1 MRDYAKI
8 GPKAW
13 QGQTFKKLRKEGREG
28 LLVALY
34 LMSSPSSN
42 MLGIYSQPILY
53 MAHETGLGQEGA
65 LKGLT
70 QCIEAGFCAYDHDT
84 EMVWVYEMAKY
95 QVAAELKATDLR
107 CKGIQKDYDSLPDNP
122 FLGPFF
128 DHYAAVFHLTNRREF
143 EDGMQ
148 GALIAPYQA
157 PSKPRTGTRAR
168 AGEGTGSPSLRSGE
182 TAAAKPPRTPREP
195 KLEITLQAYL
205 EACKAKGVKAIPD
218 DHHIRTWAADA
229 GIGDEM
235 LQVAWLTFRDRHIPA
250 EGDKTRPKRQKDWP
264 LTFAN
269 AVKDNWYRLWF
280 IDGIEVK
287 WTSQGQIQ
295 RTVYEKRIA
304 DHNAQ
309 QPEEQPA

>member
-42 MLGIYSQPILY
+42 MLGLYSQPILY
-53 MAHETGLGQEGA
+53 MAHETGLGEEGA
-65 LKGLT
+65 LKGLEK
-70 QCIEAGFCAYDHDT
+70 CIEAGFCGYDHET

-107 CKGIQKDYDSLPDNP
+107 CKGIQKDYESLPDNP
-122 FLGPFF
+122 FLAPFF

-143 EDGMQ
+143 TSHTE
-148 GALIAPYQA
+148 GATKGPYQA
-157 PSKPRTGTRAR
+157 PTKPRAGTGTGTGAS
-168 AGEGTGSPSLRSGE
+168 TGSPSQSSGE
-182 TAAAKPPRTPREP
+182 GTAGKPPRIPRES
-195 KLEITLQAYL
+195 KSETTLAAYL
-205 EACKAKGVKAIPD
+205 DNCKAQGLLAVPA
-218 DHHIRTWAADA
+218 DHHIRTWAKDA
-229 GIGDEM
+229 GIDDLM

-250 EGDKTRPKRQKDWP
+250 DGDKTRPKKQKDWP

-280 IDGIEVK
+280 IDGSEVK

-295 RTVYEKRIA
+295 RTVYEKRLA
-304 DHNAQ
+304 EHNAPQ
-309 QPEEQPA
+309 TEEIPA